1 MKRGQIT
8 AILLVLTLAI
18 AALSFT
24 GCTSGETTTPGSP
37 FVGGTNGILM
47 SFLEGNPPA
56 EVTDDKTYPFNVV
69 VKVKND
75 GEANIRS
82 STLKITLSGFDPK
95 EFGFS
100 DGGAEAITNTLKE
113 ELTATRK
120 DVEGNTIEGS
130 TVYMTFPPEDS
141 GLPPFEYTG
150 KLSGNTPF
158 TIRADAC
165 YLYGTQANAKLCLKR
180 NVLEPDKK
188 GGVCKVT
195 ESKTVYNSGGPVQV
209 TSLKES
215 VGGQGKV
222 SITFTLE
229 HKGNGKIY
237 LAESTGYRVPGDS
250 PLCGKDEK
258 GRESVLKKDMIGV
271 VIETGMEGLTCTGI
285 SPVPSG
291 NVYLDDHRVV
301 DLTGEMFTRAVESD
315 SNQYEL
321 GYIKLYDGK
330 RTVTCMQ
337 SVADI
342 GSSTAEKVLNIY
354 LIYNYKEDIS
364 QQILVK
370 HAGGYEDEPSSGD
383 SFYPA
388 KHVSGPYT

>member
-237 LAESTGYRVPGDS
+237 LAESTGYRVHGDS
-250 PLCGKDEK
+250 PL
-258 GRESVLKKDMIGV
+258 
-271 VIETGMEGLTCTGI
+271 
-285 SPVPSG
+285 
-291 NVYLDDHRVV
+291 
-301 DLTGEMFTRAVESD
+301 
-315 SNQYEL
+315 
-321 GYIKLYDGK
+321 
-330 RTVTCMQ
+330 
-337 SVADI
+337 
-342 GSSTAEKVLNIY
+342 
-354 LIYNYKEDIS
+354 
-364 QQILVK
+364 
-370 HAGGYEDEPSSGD
+370 
-383 SFYPA
+383 
-388 KHVSGPYT
+388 